1 MLKLQQ
7 FNRYAKAI
15 YTSQNE
21 CHLSVIP
28 PQLYI
33 KVTYLILFTEADG
46 SKHGLLIGFTRMT
59 LIVLTYI
66 YYYIDLFISDS
77 DFKPCFHVYFM

>member
-15 YTSQNE
+15 CTSQNE

-33 KVTYLILFTEADG
+33 KVTCLILFTEDDG
-46 SKHGLLIGFTRMT
+46 SKHGLLIGFLWT
-59 LIVLTYI
+59 LVVLTYI
-66 YYYIDLFISDS
+66 YYYRNLVIYLRQ
-77 DFKPCFHVYFM
+77 